1 MRTFGTFLSYAAG
14 IAVLAGGVA
23 VAASFVPSQT
33 AANQSAQSPQPAE
46 PKLSSS
52 PRIAAWQE
60 RIAEEKIYAQR
71 QVEREAE
78 EKARWAAIGKP
89 PVTQALTAAQE
100 RELEARERARAQEAR
115 REAERRAQE
124 QYAQQSDPFGFAAT
138 AYAPARNRS
147 RYNYIYSTMRESRG
161 GN

>member
-14 IAVLAGGVA
+14 IAVLVGGVVVA
-23 VAASFVPSQT
+23 VSFIPSHT
-33 AANQSAQSPQPAE
+33 AANQSAQSMQAAE

-89 PVTQALTAAQE
+89 PMNQALTAAQE
-100 RELEARERARAQEAR
+100 RELEARERAHAQQAR
-115 REAERRAQE
+115 REAQRRAQE
-124 QYAQQSDPFGFAAT
+124 QYALQFDPFGFAAA
-138 AYAPARNRS
+138 AYAPAPNRS
-147 RYNYIYSTMRESRG
+147 RNSSIFSTMRESRG